1 MLGPTLMGIFLWGLG
16 TFVCIEAL
24 DLSLGLASRPGP
36 GFVSFGLGLILVV
49 LSSAYLIQVR
59 LRSRERVSFAG
70 QKKSLFL
77 AVAALC
83 LYAAAL
89 NRLGYLITTFLLF
102 VFWLA
107 LIERKKWS
115 VVLPLACVA
124 VAGVY
129 FFNILFSVQLP
140 RGLLAGIL
148 R

>member
-70 QKKSLFL
+70 QKR
-77 AVAALC
+77 A
-83 LYAAAL
+83 
-89 NRLGYLITTFLLF
+89 
-102 VFWLA
+102 
-107 LIERKKWS
+107 
-115 VVLPLACVA
+115 
-124 VAGVY
+124 
-129 FFNILFSVQLP
+129 FSWQSP
-140 RGLLAGIL
+140 RSASMPP